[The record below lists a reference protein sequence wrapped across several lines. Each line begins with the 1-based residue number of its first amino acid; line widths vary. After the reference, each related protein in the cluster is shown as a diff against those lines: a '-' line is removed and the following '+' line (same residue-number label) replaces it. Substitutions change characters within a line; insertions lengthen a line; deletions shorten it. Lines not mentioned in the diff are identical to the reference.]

1 MSRPKTNQR
10 LNLANAGASSASLA
24 AFASEPVDE
33 TVTQTGASAPVEPEH
48 SDPLEDDIANDS
60 FDYGDDDD
68 DDGPAPLSAPAAT
81 AAKGRAKPAKRSSH
95 IQMKTYPMLRSTV
108 QTVSK
113 ASIDWHISDPSRL
126 EKFGGTASETAF
138 VQALLLFAVDRITK
152 NEKEAQRLLRYFPEN
167 ARIRNR

>member
-1 MSRPKTNQR
+1 MSRPKPNPR
-10 LNLANAGASSASLA
+10 LNLATAGTSAASLA
-24 AFASEPVDE
+24 AFASEPAVP
-33 TVTQTGASAPVEPEH
+33 ASEPSAAVPSQPTPPDVVE
-48 SDPLEDDIANDS
+48 DDDIANDS
-60 FDYGDDDD
+60 FDYGDDNDPD
-68 DDGPAPLSAPAAT
+68 PVDPAPTRS
-81 AAKGRAKPAKRSSH
+81 KGRAKPPQRSSH

-113 ASIDWHISDPSRL
+113 ASIEWHISDPSRL

-167 ARIRNR
+167 ARIRNK

>member
-1 MSRPKTNQR
+1 MSRQRPNQR
-10 LNLANAGASSASLA
+10 LNLANAGTSAASLA
-24 AFASEPVDE
+24 AFASDPAV
-33 TVTQTGASAPVEPEH
+33 QGVEPAAAAPTPPAPSH
-48 SDPLEDDIANDS
+48 VVDDDDIANDTY
-60 FDYGDDDD
+60 DYGDDDHD
-68 DDGPAPLSAPAAT
+68 VEPVEAPAPAT
-81 AAKGRAKPAKRSSH
+81 SKGRAKPAKRSAH

-138 VQALLLFAVDRITK
+138 VQALLLFAVDRISK

-167 ARIRNR
+167 ARIRNK